1 MTALTDFTWGYHGF
15 ALKHLSWHFDKTF
28 EYPHDASQDALVLV
42 VNLAVGKELLIGRTM
57 NSNAYWIGG
66 RLYRMGA
73 MLDRVLTVTDSLE
86 EISAGLNELLT
97 LRPDFIIVVGG
108 LGPTPD
114 DMTLKGIALGLGRKV
129 RFNKDAIRLIKE
141 HLEKVGREFELTPA
155 RRKMA
160 MIPEGA
166 SPLTNDL
173 GSAPGVRLIAGKGT
187 VVFCLPGVPREMR
200 NIFANFAEKE
210 IRGKLGKMHIAKVTM
225 KLRGIFEAA
234 LAPSIEDALKMHPE
248 AYIKSHPRGL
258 KGGVPTL
265 ELDVTVTSRE
275 ASTARSTYSELLAFL
290 RRRISELGGSVASEK
305 ESMK

>member
-1 MTALTDFTWGYHGF
+1 
-15 ALKHLSWHFDKTF
+15 
-28 EYPHDASQDALVLV
+28 LVSV

-66 RLYRMGA
+66 RLYKMGG

-86 EISAGLNELLT
+86 EISSGLNELLA

-129 RFNKDAIRLIKE
+129 EFNKVAIRLIRE
-141 HLEKVGREFELTPA
+141 HLEKVGREFQLTPA

-160 MIPEGA
+160 VIPEGA
-166 SPLTNDL
+166 VPLTNEV
-173 GSAPGVRLIAGKGT
+173 GTAPGVRLTAGKGT
-187 VVFCLPGVPREMR
+187 VVYCLPGVPREMR

-210 IRGKLGKMHIAKVTM
+210 IREKIGEMHISKVTL
-225 KLRGIFEAA
+225 KLTGVYEAA
-234 LAPSIEDALKMHPE
+234 LAPSIAEALGMHPE

-258 KGGVPTL
+258 KAGVPTL
-265 ELDVTVTSRE
+265 ELDVTVTSRR
-275 ASTARSTYSELLAFL
+275 ASTARSTYSELLKFL
-290 RRRISELGGSVASEK
+290 SLRISELGGSVAGK
-305 ESMK
+305 RESVK